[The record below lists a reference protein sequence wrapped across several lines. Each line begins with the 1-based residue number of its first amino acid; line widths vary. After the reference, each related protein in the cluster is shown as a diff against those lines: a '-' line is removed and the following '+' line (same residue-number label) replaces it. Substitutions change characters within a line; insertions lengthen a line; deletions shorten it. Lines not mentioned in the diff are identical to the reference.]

1 MRRLME
7 WRCQGVVG
15 VECERRSLDYLESA
29 HVGHVM
35 RRLGRG
41 RRRQAA
47 GTEGKLCRVNAAWTT
62 LAAAVPGE
70 DGSTLARCKACF
82 PSRWNDDT

>member
-15 VECERRSLDYLESA
+15 VECERRSLDYPESA

-41 RRRQAA
+41 RRRPSC
-47 GTEGKLCRVNAAWTT
+47 GNGGKIMSSKRSLDDVSSSSPRRGWI
-62 LAAAVPGE
+62 
-70 DGSTLARCKACF
+70 DAC
-82 PSRWNDDT
+82 PL